1 MRGDGALQTVETIVH
16 ATARVANSLGMIAL
30 VLMMLVTVIDVFLRS
45 AFNRPILGVVELAE
59 YAMVAVVYL
68 ALPLCAFRAGHARVE
83 TLSVLFPP
91 GLLRIVD
98 IITSLLSLGILSLMT
113 WQAFLEFGNM
123 LEAKRASDML
133 GMPAYPFYLIVA
145 LGSLI
150 LAFVLVVILLRLL
163 QRSETA

>member
-1 MRGDGALQTVETIVH
+1 MKRDSAFQTAEKTVKV
-16 ATARVANSLGMIAL
+16 TAEMANRLGMIAL

-68 ALPLCAFRAGHARVE
+68 ALPLCGLRRGHARVE
-83 TLSVLFPP
+83 TLSVFFPP

-113 WQAFLEFGNM
+113 WQALLEFGNM

-133 GMPAYPFYLIVA
+133 GMPAYPFYLILA

-150 LAFVLVVILLRLL
+150 LAFVLVVIILRLL
-163 QRSETA
+163 QRGATE

>member
-1 MRGDGALQTVETIVH
+1 MKGDGALQAVEKMVN
-16 ATARVANSLGMIAL
+16 ATARGANSLGMMAL

-68 ALPLCAFRAGHARVE
+68 GLPLCALRAGHARVE

-91 GLLRIVD
+91 SLLRIVD

-113 WQAFLEFGNM
+113 WQAFLEFRNM

-133 GMPAYPFYLIVA
+133 GIPAYPFYLILA

-150 LAFVLVVILLRLL
+150 LAFVLVVIIIRLL
-163 QRSETA
+163 QRGEPG

>member
-1 MRGDGALQTVETIVH
+1 MRPDKAFQGAERTVK
-16 ATARVANSLGMIAL
+16 ATARMANGLGMTAL
-30 VLMMLVTVIDVFLRS
+30 VLMMLVTVVDVFLRS
-45 AFNRPILGVVELAE
+45 VFNKPILGVVELAE

-68 ALPLCAFRAGHARVE
+68 ALPLCALRGGHARVE

-91 GLLRIVD
+91 GMLRIVD

-145 LGSLI
+145 VGSLI
-150 LAFVLVVILLRLL
+150 LAAAVGVILLRLW
-163 QRSETA
+163 QRGETE